1 MTNKFDSYGDSTI
14 EIIKSLKEMTDWSNR
29 HRQNGQTISFV
40 PTMGFLHEGH
50 LSLMKEGKRSG
61 DKLIISI
68 FVNPTQFGPGEDF
81 DSYPSDLDS
90 DLKLAEAIG
99 VDVAFT
105 PNKADFY
112 PQGFDTFIDQEKL
125 PNHLCGLTRS
135 GHFQGVMTIVT
146 KLFHVV
152 NPDIAIFGEKDF
164 QQLAIIRRM
173 VKDLNFNIRIIGHP
187 IVREADG
194 LAMSSR
200 NSKLTPAQRI
210 TGHCLI
216 SALRK
221 AQNSIKNK
229 DTNAAEII
237 HNTEKFIYSHPDT
250 EIDYIKI
257 CDPDTLDDVAEIDRP
272 VVMAMAVK
280 IGTTRLIDN
289 MILNPNE

>member
-1 MTNKFDSYGDSTI
+1 MTN
-14 EIIKSLKEMTDWSNR
+14 WSNR

-81 DSYPSDLDS
+81 DSYPSNLERDF
-90 DLKLAEAIG
+90 KLAEDIG

-152 NPDIAIFGEKDF
+152 NPDIAVFGEKDF

-187 IVREADG
+187 TVRETDG

-210 TGHCLI
+210 IGLCLI
-216 SALRK
+216 SALKK
-221 AQNSIKNK
+221 AQNSLKNK
-229 DTNAAEII
+229 ETSAAVIIQNAV
-237 HNTEKFIYSHPDT
+237 NFICSHPDT

-257 CDPDTLDDVAEIDRP
+257 CDPDTLDDVSEIGQP
-272 VVMAMAVK
+272 VVMALAVK
-280 IGTTRLIDN
+280 VGTTRLIDN
-289 MILNPNE
+289 IVLNPIE

>member
-1 MTNKFDSYGDSTI
+1 MTN
-14 EIIKSLKEMTDWSNR
+14 WSNR
-29 HRQNGQTISFV
+29 QRQNGQTISFV

-81 DSYPSDLDS
+81 DSYPSNLEKDF
-90 DLKLAEAIG
+90 KLAEDIG

-152 NPDIAIFGEKDF
+152 NPDIAVFGEKDF

-187 IVREADG
+187 TVREADG

-210 TGHCLI
+210 TGLCLI
-216 SALRK
+216 STLKK
-221 AQNSIKNK
+221 AQNSLKNK
-229 DTNAAEII
+229 ETSAAVIIQNAVD
-237 HNTEKFIYSHPDT
+237 FICSHPDT

-257 CDPDTLDDVAEIDRP
+257 CDPDTLDDVSEIGQP
-272 VVMAMAVK
+272 VVMALAVK
-280 IGTTRLIDN
+280 VGTTRLIDN
-289 MILNPNE
+289 MILNPIE

>member
-1 MTNKFDSYGDSTI
+1 MTN
-14 EIIKSLKEMTDWSNR
+14 WSDR
-29 HRQNGQTISFV
+29 HRRSGQTISFV

-90 DLKLAEAIG
+90 DFKLAEDIG

-125 PNHLCGLTRS
+125 PNHLCGLIRS

-152 NPDIAIFGEKDF
+152 NPDIAVFGEKDF

-187 IVREADG
+187 TVREADG

-210 TGHCLI
+210 TGLCLI
-216 SALRK
+216 SALKK
-221 AQNSIKNK
+221 AQNSLKNK
-229 DTNAAEII
+229 ETSAAVIIQNAMD
-237 HNTEKFIYSHPDT
+237 FICSHPDT
-250 EIDYIKI
+250 EIDYIKV
-257 CDPDTLDDVAEIDRP
+257 CDPDTLDDVSEIDRP
-272 VVMAMAVK
+272 VVMALAVK
-280 IGTTRLIDN
+280 VGTTRLIDN

>member
-1 MTNKFDSYGDSTI
+1 MTN
-14 EIIKSLKEMTDWSNR
+14 WSD
-29 HRQNGQTISFV
+29 RQRRSGQTISFV

-81 DSYPSDLDS
+81 DSYPSNLERDF
-90 DLKLAEAIG
+90 KLAEDIG

-152 NPDIAIFGEKDF
+152 NPDIAVFGEKDF

-187 IVREADG
+187 TVREADG

-210 TGHCLI
+210 IGLCLI
-216 SALRK
+216 SALKK
-221 AQNSIKNK
+221 AQNSLKNK
-229 DTNAAEII
+229 ETSAAVIIQNAV
-237 HNTEKFIYSHPDT
+237 NFICSHPDT

-257 CDPDTLDDVAEIDRP
+257 CDPDTLDDVSEIGQP
-272 VVMAMAVK
+272 VVMALAVK
-280 IGTTRLIDN
+280 VGTTRLIDN
-289 MILNPNE
+289 MVLNPIE

>member
-1 MTNKFDSYGDSTI
+1 M
-14 EIIKSLKEMTDWSNR
+14 EIIKSLKEMTDWSER
-29 HRQNGQTISFV
+29 HRREGNVISFI

-50 LSLMKEGKRSG
+50 LSLMKEGLLQG

-81 DSYPSDLDS
+81 DAYPCDLERDFQ
-90 DLKLAEAIG
+90 LAEDIG
-99 VDVAFT
+99 VDVVFT

-112 PQGFDTFIDQEKL
+112 PQGFDTFIDQEQL
-125 PNHLCGLTRS
+125 PNHLCGLSRS

-152 NPDIAIFGEKDF
+152 NPDIAVFGEKDF

-187 IVREADG
+187 IVRESDG

-210 TGHCLI
+210 TGLCLI
-216 SALRK
+216 NSLKK
-221 AQNSIKNK
+221 AQSSLKNNK
-229 DTNAAEII
+229 TNAAAII
-237 HNTEKFIYSHPDT
+237 QDTVEFIGSHPDT

-257 CDPDTLDDVAEIDRP
+257 CDPDTLDDVDSIDRP

-280 IGTTRLIDN
+280 VGTTRLIDN
-289 MILNPNE
+289 MIL

>member
-1 MTNKFDSYGDSTI
+1 MTK
-14 EIIKSLKEMTDWSNR
+14 WSDR
-29 HRQNGQTISFV
+29 HRRNGQTISFV

-50 LSLMKEGKRSG
+50 LSLMKEGKRQG
-61 DKLIISI
+61 DKLVISI

-81 DSYPSDLDS
+81 DSYPSDLERDF
-90 DLKLAEAIG
+90 KLAEDIG

-125 PNHLCGLTRS
+125 PNHLCGLSRS

-152 NPDIAIFGEKDF
+152 NPDIAVFGEKDF

-187 IVREADG
+187 TVREGDG

-210 TGHCLI
+210 TGLCLI
-216 SALRK
+216 SALKK
-221 AQNSIKNK
+221 AQNSLKNK
-229 DTNAAEII
+229 ETNAAEII
-237 HNTEKFIYSHPDT
+237 HHTEKSINSHPDT

-257 CDPDTLDDVAEIDRP
+257 CDPDTLEDVAEIDRP
-272 VVMAMAVK
+272 VVMALAVK
-280 IGTTRLIDN
+280 VGATRLIDN
-289 MILNPNE
+289 MILNPSE

>member
-1 MTNKFDSYGDSTI
+1 MT
-14 EIIKSLKEMTDWSNR
+14 EWSDR
-29 HRQNGQTISFV
+29 HRRNGQAISFV

-50 LSLMKEGKRSG
+50 LSLMKEGKLQG
-61 DKLIISI
+61 DKLVISI

-81 DSYPSDLDS
+81 ESYPSDLERDF
-90 DLKLAEAIG
+90 KLAEDIG

-125 PNHLCGLTRS
+125 PNHLCGLSRS

-152 NPDIAIFGEKDF
+152 NPDIAVFGEKDF
-164 QQLAIIRRM
+164 QQLAIIRCM
-173 VKDLNFNIRIIGHP
+173 VKDLNFNIRIIGHHT
-187 IVREADG
+187 IRESDG

-200 NSKLTPAQRI
+200 NAKLTPAQRT
-210 TGHCLI
+210 TGLCLI
-216 SALRK
+216 SALKK
-221 AQNSIKNK
+221 AQNSLKNNE
-229 DTNAAEII
+229 TSSAAIIQNAVD
-237 HNTEKFIYSHPDT
+237 FIYSHPDT

-257 CDPDTLDDVAEIDRP
+257 CDPDTLDDVAVIDRP

-280 IGTTRLIDN
+280 VGTTRLIDN
-289 MILNPNE
+289 MILNPDK

>member
-1 MTNKFDSYGDSTI
+1 METI
-14 EIIKSLKEMTDWSNR
+14 QSLKEMTSWSDR
-29 HRQNGQTISFV
+29 LRREGHLISFV

-50 LSLMKEGKRSG
+50 LSLMKEGKRLG
-61 DKLIISI
+61 DKLVISI

-81 DSYPSDLDS
+81 DTYPSDLEKDF
-90 DLKLAEAIG
+90 KLARDIG
-99 VDVAFT
+99 VDVIFT

-112 PQGFDTFIDQEKL
+112 PQGFDTFINQEKL
-125 PNHLCGLTRS
+125 PNHLCGLARA

-146 KLFHVV
+146 KLFNVV
-152 NPDIAIFGEKDF
+152 NPDIAVFGEKDF

-187 IVREADG
+187 TVRESDG

-200 NSKLTPAQRI
+200 NSKLTPDQRI
-210 TGHCLI
+210 TALSLI
-216 SALRK
+216 SSLKK
-221 AQNSIKNK
+221 AQNSLKNK
-229 DTNAAEII
+229 ENSATALIGNAVE
-237 HNTEKFIYSHPDT
+237 FICSHPDT

-280 IGTTRLIDN
+280 VGTTRLIDN
-289 MILNPNE
+289 VILNPDQS

>member
-1 MTNKFDSYGDSTI
+1 MTS
-14 EIIKSLKEMTDWSNR
+14 WSDR
-29 HRQNGQTISFV
+29 LRREGHLISFV

-50 LSLMKEGKRSG
+50 LSLMKEGKRLG
-61 DKLIISI
+61 DKLVISI

-81 DSYPSDLDS
+81 DTYPSDLEKDF
-90 DLKLAEAIG
+90 KLARDIG
-99 VDVAFT
+99 VDVIFT

-112 PQGFDTFIDQEKL
+112 PQGFDTFINQEKL
-125 PNHLCGLTRS
+125 PNHLCGLARA

-146 KLFHVV
+146 KLFNVV
-152 NPDIAIFGEKDF
+152 NPDIAVFGEKDF

-187 IVREADG
+187 TVRESDG

-200 NSKLTPAQRI
+200 NSKLTPDQRI
-210 TGHCLI
+210 TALSLI
-216 SALRK
+216 SSLKK
-221 AQNSIKNK
+221 AQNSLKNK
-229 DTNAAEII
+229 ENSATALIGNAVE
-237 HNTEKFIYSHPDT
+237 FICSHPDT

-280 IGTTRLIDN
+280 VGTTRLIDN
-289 MILNPNE
+289 VILNPDQS

>member
-1 MTNKFDSYGDSTI
+1 MTN
-14 EIIKSLKEMTDWSNR
+14 WSDR
-29 HRQNGQTISFV
+29 HRRSGQTISFV

-68 FVNPTQFGPGEDF
+68 FVNPTHFGPGEDF
-81 DSYPSDLDS
+81 DSYPSNLERDF
-90 DLKLAEAIG
+90 KLAEAIG

-210 TGHCLI
+210 TGLCLI
-216 SALRK
+216 SALKK
-221 AQNSIKNK
+221 AQNSLKNK
-229 DTNAAEII
+229 ETSAAMIIQNAVD
-237 HNTEKFIYSHPDT
+237 FICSHPDT

-257 CDPDTLDDVAEIDRP
+257 CDPETLDDVSEIDRP
-272 VVMAMAVK
+272 VVMALAVK
-280 IGTTRLIDN
+280 VGTTRLIDN
-289 MILNPNE
+289 VILNPDE